1 MNRKLR
7 TRRAFTLIELVA
19 AIGILVVVLLFASV
33 IFKVSINSYRTAGA
47 NAEVMQKL
55 RAITDQ
61 LNVDFK
67 GFRKD
72 GYLVLRSEL
81 LNRNEYGNSPAPA
94 DFRADR
100 LFYFSTGDT
109 QAWKVSNVRS
119 NITKVYFGH
128 DYRSLNNT
136 TFPVSKWSLAR
147 DAKLITPFFS
157 DIDANNISYA
167 DFKANVAG
175 TENQAQNL
183 LVSGIPID
191 IQIDPNDVRGLMCRN
206 VGEIKIEWTNGLK
219 AMGDIML
226 WFGLLLPSGVGFP
239 VEDPGPPYIATWT
252 PLTPEQFWPK
262 ALKFTFK
269 IYDSKGILKQ
279 GRIFTHI
286 VYFGD

>member
-33 IFKVSINSYRTAGA
+33 IFKVSINSHRTASA
-47 NAEVMQKL
+47 NAEIMQKL

-61 LNVDFK
+61 LNIDFK

-72 GYLVLRSEL
+72 GYLILRSEL

-100 LFYFSTGDT
+100 LFYFSTGDS
-109 QAWKVSNVRS
+109 QAWNVSNVRS

-128 DYRSLNNT
+128 DSRSLNDAAY
-136 TFPVSKWSLAR
+136 PVSEWYLAR
-147 DAKLITPFFS
+147 DAKLITPGFS
-157 DIDANNISYA
+157 EIDTNSISYA
-167 DFKANVAG
+167 EFKANVAG

-183 LVSGIPID
+183 LLSGIPID
-191 IQIDPNDVRGLMCRN
+191 IQANPDDVRGLMCQN

-219 AMGDIML
+219 APGDIML
-226 WFGLLLPSGVGFP
+226 WFGLLLPSGYP
-239 VEDPGPPYIATWT
+239 VEALGPPYIATWT
-252 PLTPEQFWPK
+252 PVTPEQYWPK

-269 IYDSKGILKQ
+269 IYDTKGILKQ
-279 GRIFTHI
+279 GRTFTHI
-286 VYFGD
+286 VYLGD